1 MIHQKLVVGSDS
13 KIAATKGDKW
23 MNMGGIIKLMN
34 KQ

>member
-23 MNMGGIIKLMN
+23 MNN
-34 KQ
+34 KTDE